1 MTSRIA
7 PRYCITSTTAY
18 YLPATSSL
26 QRFYSSIQT
35 LQTFINMFLCIY
47 FTRIY
52 IYIYIKLW
60 SAHSFEWIHWAVRI
74 VRSIAAQQT
83 TKYKRK
89 QNKNEKKK
97 KYCGDKNLFSLAF
110 YSFHHKVSQ
119 KKNRN
124 QQIYPT
130 RTIHVAFQRA
140 FKSWNWEEV
149 LE

>member
-7 PRYCITSTTAY
+7 PQYCITSTTAY

-26 QRFYSSIQT
+26 QGFYSSIQT

-83 TKYKRK
+83 TKYKQK

-97 KYCGDKNLFSLAF
+97 KNTAVIKIYSLWLFTLFTIKLVKRKTEISKFTQQERFMLLFNALLN
-110 YSFHHKVSQ
+110 HGIE
-119 KKNRN
+119 KK
-124 QQIYPT
+124 Y
-130 RTIHVAFQRA
+130 
-140 FKSWNWEEV
+140 
-149 LE
+149 